1 MAIGRSDNSGM
12 FLHVVRNKD
21 RMRLLE
27 TALELE
33 SAEQEELTGDE
44 HAAEVLVVSRET
56 ARRFGIRPAG

>member
-1 MAIGRSDNSGM
+1 M

-33 SAEQEELTGDE
+33 RAETDRPTDDE
-44 HAAEVLVVSRET
+44 HEGEVLVVSRET
-56 ARRFGIRPAG
+56 ARRFGIRPTG

>member
-1 MAIGRSDNSGM
+1 M

-33 SAEQEELTGDE
+33 SAETDQLTEDD
-44 HAAEVLVVSRET
+44 HKAEVLVVSRET
-56 ARRFGIRPAG
+56 ARRFGVRPTT